1 MGQLISGTFK
11 RDSGFKGKVR
21 AGEGA
26 GEVALALAL
35 APGLGAVLPGTAL
48 LMAVGFIPAFFVSV
62 WPKVGL

>member
-26 GEVALALAL
+26 GEVALALA
-35 APGLGAVLPGTAL
+35 PGLGGVLPGTAL